1 MASAFRIPPD
11 SSEPAPSTAD
21 AGTPVVPPEAAKP
34 VSARQVAFLEL
45 RRQLA
50 AWMQHEPGARL
61 GSDPEDLH
69 QLRIAVRRMDAVL
82 GLFRDELPPALV
94 RARKNAKAMQ
104 RTLGAARDLDVQLQ
118 QLARYCDEL
127 DEPERAAALPL
138 RQRLETERERARTR
152 MLRALDSETTRHWLE
167 TLERG
172 SVDMT
177 PALDA
182 APAQTVMPD
191 LLQRRFRRLR
201 KAVRRLRQGAPMEDY
216 HRVRRRAKQ
225 LRYAIEC
232 GTELFGKP
240 AQEVLKALRRMQT
253 RLGENQDAYVAKSRL
268 AALAAAPG
276 AALPPETL
284 FLMGRIAEHHLGVTA
299 QAHKTL
305 RRSWR
310 KVRGKRWK
318 ALRSRMADAHATEPT
333 PGAGAANGAE
343 APQAVSP
350 DAALAAEA
358 EPAPAAEPRSLRH

>member
-1 MASAFRIPPD
+1 ML
-11 SSEPAPSTAD
+11 PAGPA
-21 AGTPVVPPEAAKP
+21 EP

-45 RRQLA
+45 RSQLS

-69 QLRIAVRRMDAVL
+69 QLRIAVRRIDAVL
-82 GLFRDELPPALV
+82 GLFRDELPPALA
-94 RARKNAKAMQ
+94 RARKGAKAMQ

-118 QLARYCDEL
+118 ELAGYCEEL

-138 RQRLETERERARTR
+138 RQRLEAERERARTR
-152 MLRALDSETTRHWLE
+152 MVRALDSETTRHWIE

-177 PALDA
+177 PVLDA
-182 APAQTVMPD
+182 APALTVMPR
-191 LLQRRFRRLR
+191 LLRRRFRKMR
-201 KAVRRLRQGAPMEDY
+201 KAVRRLHEEASMEDF

-240 AQEVLKALRRMQT
+240 AEEMLKALRRMQT

-268 AALAAAPG
+268 AALAATPG
-276 AALPPETL
+276 VALPPETL
-284 FLMGRIAEHHLGVTA
+284 FLMGRLAEHHLGVTA

-305 RRSWR
+305 RRCWR
-310 KVRGKRWK
+310 RVRGKRWK
-318 ALRSRMADAHATEPT
+318 TLRTRMSELHADAHAAEP
-333 PGAGAANGAE
+333 
-343 APQAVSP
+343 SP
-350 DAALAAEA
+350 EEGSEPRQTLNATVALAGEG
-358 EPAPAAEPRSLRH
+358 ESAPAASEARPLRH

>member
-1 MASAFRIPPD
+1 MTVALSISPD
-11 SSEPAPSTAD
+11 NSEPAGAD
-21 AGTPVVPPEAAKP
+21 AESNAVLPAGSAPPL
-34 VSARQVAFLEL
+34 SARQVAFLEL

-69 QLRIAVRRMDAVL
+69 QLRIAVRRIDAVL
-82 GLFRDELPPALV
+82 GLFGDELPPALA
-94 RARKNAKAMQ
+94 RARKSAKAMQ
-104 RTLGAARDLDVQLQ
+104 RTLGAARDLDVQLEE
-118 QLARYCDEL
+118 LARYCEEL

-138 RQRLETERERARTR
+138 RQRLEAERDRARTR
-152 MLRALDSETTRHWLE
+152 MVRALDSETTRHWLE

-172 SVDMT
+172 SVDMA

-182 APAQTVMPD
+182 PAALTVMPR
-191 LLQRRFRRLR
+191 LLRRRFRKLR
-201 KAVRRLRQGAPMEDY
+201 KAVRRLRGDASMEDF

-240 AQEVLKALRRMQT
+240 CEEMLKALRRMQT

-268 AALAAAPG
+268 AALAATPG
-276 AALPPETL
+276 VALPPETL
-284 FLMGRIAEHHLGVTA
+284 FLMGRLAEHHLGVTA

-305 RRSWR
+305 RRCWR

-318 ALRSRMADAHATEPT
+318 ALRGRMSELHAQAQAAQPAAHDASEEPQT
-333 PGAGAANGAE
+333 VAAAGAPGGE
-343 APQAVSP
+343 VEQ
-350 DAALAAEA
+350 
-358 EPAPAAEPRSLRH
+358 APAAETRTLRH

>member
-1 MASAFRIPPD
+1 
-11 SSEPAPSTAD
+11 
-21 AGTPVVPPEAAKP
+21 
-34 VSARQVAFLEL
+34 VAFLEL

-82 GLFRDELPPALV
+82 GLFSDELPPPLA
-94 RARKNAKAMQ
+94 RARKSAKAMQ
-104 RTLGAARDLDVQLQ
+104 RTLGAARDLDVQLEE
-118 QLARYCDEL
+118 LARYCEEL

-138 RQRLETERERARTR
+138 RQRLESERERARTR
-152 MLRALDSETTRHWLE
+152 MVRALDSETTRHWLE

-182 APAQTVMPD
+182 APALTVMPP
-191 LLQRRFRRLR
+191 LLRRRFRKLR
-201 KAVRRLRQGAPMEDY
+201 KAVRRLRQDASMEDF

-240 AQEVLKALRRMQT
+240 SEEMLKALRRMQT

-276 AALPPETL
+276 TALPPETL
-284 FLMGRIAEHHLGVTA
+284 FLMGRLAEHHLGVTA

-305 RRSWR
+305 RRCWR

-318 ALRSRMADAHATEPT
+318 ALRGRMSELHVHAQ
-333 PGAGAANGAE
+333 AAQ
-343 APQAVSP
+343 P
-350 DAALAAEA
+350 AAEDA
-358 EPAPAAEPRSLRH
+358 SEEPQTIAATDELGGEVEQAPAAEIRTLRH